1 MSKVYWD
8 YEKLNTELKKI
19 EDAGYALPTRYSFIQ
34 EGRTRIIIQNDLKNA
49 GYIRSYDEAVRY
61 QKRVMGSNYQEYT
74 PQQYQA
80 DIKELQDA
88 LGSQRSYQGTTKAN
102 RKQLLDILDRMNDDQ
117 LTHFRGKDFT
127 TKELYGAVKA
137 ANDRVKE
144 SNAKSPQFY
153 EYLVDELHSLGAK
166 QSYVSPDTDITERDE
181 LPF

>member
-1 MSKVYWD
+1 MAKIYWD
-8 YEKLNTELKKI
+8 YEKLNQELQKI
-19 EDAGYALPTRYSFIQ
+19 ENAGYALPTRYSFIQ
-34 EGRTRIIIQNDLKNA
+34 EGRTRVIIQNDLKNA

-61 QKRVMGSNYQEYT
+61 QKRVMGSSYQEYT
-74 PQQYQA
+74 PQQYEA

-88 LGSQRSYQGTTKAN
+88 LGSKRSYTGTTKAN

-117 LTHFRGKDFT
+117 LTNFRGKDFT
-127 TKELYGAVKA
+127 TKELYDAVKA

-153 EYLVDELHSLGAK
+153 EYLVDELHTLGAK
-166 QSYVSPDTDITERDE
+166 QGYVSPTAEFTENDE